1 MAIILGIE
9 STAHTFKLIF
19 ALQKL
24 DKITDLYKVNLSKSG
39 DLL

>member
-19 ALQKL
+19 VQQKL
-24 DKITDLYKVNLSKSG
+24 DKLAIFNKVNLIKNRFIK
-39 DLL
+39 